1 MKKIKLLSTI
11 ISISIFYNC
20 SQIVDSDILA
30 SVGSTQVTSYDFIE
44 SYSNRLIQTKIQDSK
59 FERNRTLNDLIRT
72 KLFAEAAREKGIYL
86 DSIALNHVQ
95 LSKELALRDALYKEL
110 IGTKQTTVV
119 DSIIRKHFKW
129 QHTEIKLRHLFHRKK
144 EVLDTILPKIINH
157 PEQFNTYA
165 KQLFKNQE
173 LRNSGGLL
181 GWISYNTI
189 DPNLEQVAFSIP
201 IGIPHG
207 PVRSSYGWHIILKED
222 EKRQMILGENEYQ
235 AEKNDLKNIILTK
248 QSQIKADNKVN
259 NLMTNGVSIND
270 SLALR
275 ILDQI
280 NFVVFNKTKLNKT
293 LNDHNGE
300 RILNAVLD
308 LKLNKNMVLAT
319 YPNGSFTVDDLLNN
333 LRNSNTGKFLE
344 NPVQA
349 FYIALRDKILT
360 NNAEKSGLINK
371 KEVQWKIKSTE
382 DEYLAQ
388 KYLLSLSDDNSKIY
402 FSTEE
407 VSEITNRL
415 KEEIPITIYKKNME
429 LLFSNK

>member
-1 MKKIKLLSTI
+1 MKKIQLLTI
-11 ISISIFYNC
+11 VFSICFFYTC
-20 SQIVDSDILA
+20 SQTEDPEILA

-44 SYSNRLIQTKIQDSK
+44 SYSNKLIQTQIEDSK
-59 FERNRTLNDLIRT
+59 FERERTLNELIRT
-72 KLFAEAAREKGIYL
+72 KLFAEAARSNNLSL
-86 DSIALNHVQ
+86 DSIALNYVQ
-95 LSKELALRDALYKEL
+95 LSKELALRDALYEEL
-110 IGTKQTTVV
+110 VGSKQTTIV

-129 QHTEIKLRHLFHRKK
+129 KHTEIKLRHLFHRKR
-144 EVLDTILPKIINH
+144 EVLDTILPKIISH

-222 EKRQMILGENEYQ
+222 VKRQMILGENEYQ
-235 AEKNDLKNIILTK
+235 TEKNELENIILTK

-259 NLMTNGVSIND
+259 DLMTNGVSIND

-280 NFVVFNKTKLNKT
+280 NFVVFNKTKLNNT
-293 LNDHNGE
+293 LSDQNGE
-300 RILNAVLD
+300 KILNAVLD

-319 YPNGSFTVDDLLNN
+319 YPNGLFSVDDLLNN

-360 NNAEKSGLINK
+360 NNAIKSGLINK

-388 KYLLSLSDDNSKIY
+388 KYLLSLSNDNSKIY
-402 FSTEE
+402 FSTKEI
-407 VSEITNRL
+407 SEITNRL